1 MFIARLALLTLSFT
15 SVLPGPAIAQV
26 HRKLVDMPKSA
37 RKLIEIKTSGTQRY
51 GHDEIVAASGLRIGD
66 SVTDDDFKKAAQ
78 RLGETGVFSDVAYGF
93 SYSPL
98 GTKLDLQLA
107 DAQKFV
113 PVRFENFVWFTD
125 EELGKELR
133 NRVPLFRGEVP
144 VAGTLLELLNDAL
157 QALLLEK
164 NLPGRV
170 DYMRM
175 APMDGGDIQ
184 ALNHNSRREVF
195 GLWKR

>member
-1 MFIARLALLTLSFT
+1 MYIARLALLTLVFFSL
-15 SVLPGPAIAQV
+15 LPRPAIAQV
-26 HRKLVDMPKSA
+26 HRKSVDMPASA

-66 SVTDDDFKKAAQ
+66 TVTDDDFKKAAQ

-157 QALLLEK
+157 QALLLEN

-175 APMDGGDIQ
+175 APMDGGT
-184 ALNHNSRREVF
+184 SRR
-195 GLWKR
+195 LISPCKT